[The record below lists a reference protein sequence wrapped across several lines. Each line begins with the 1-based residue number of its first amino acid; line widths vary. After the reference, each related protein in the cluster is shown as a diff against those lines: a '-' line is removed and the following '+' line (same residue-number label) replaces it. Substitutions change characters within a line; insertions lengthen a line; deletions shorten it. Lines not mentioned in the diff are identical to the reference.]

1 MLQQGCATWQFGEPF
16 FDRLAL
22 STMKHPPT
30 ITIFSS
36 SIAFARPTKPSFIAA
51 HYKQFALSGKAIMRS
66 FSTNNDVTAAFAELD
81 LSKIEKFAHQKG
93 DALFGYIEEC
103 QVNASPTN
111 NACFGNFLDAG
122 TGSHSLRWI
131 ASIIHRE
138 RLLAKNASNGTSS
151 TSTPLA
157 SLKSFTAITADETMR
172 LRVSEEAK
180 TLGIDSSNIII
191 GNWNEGVNW
200 NNNSGNVEFTSSSRD
215 TTTNDG
221 NNKTALLEGQTF
233 DTILADYLVGAIDGF
248 SPYFQDQI
256 FHRLV
261 HHLAPGGRMY
271 IIGLQPIPDRAPGD
285 ANIFCKITKVRDAC
299 ILLANHRCYREYPLD
314 WIERHV
320 VRAGMEVVESRTY
333 PIRYTHETMVRQINV
348 GRSKLKLFPSTSM
361 ANEMGKVLDGLEKE
375 SLEVTKR
382 QADGRITLGF
392 DYVVVAEKSK
402 SNHSSLPPTPSINNP

>member
-1 MLQQGCATWQFGEPF
+1 
-16 FDRLAL
+16 
-22 STMKHPPT
+22 MKHPT
-30 ITIFSS
+30 TLISS
-36 SIAFARPTKPSFIAA
+36 SIAFALPTKPSSFLAA
-51 HYKQFALSGKAIMRS
+51 HHKSLALAAKSAMGS
-66 FSTNNDVTAAFAELD
+66 FESATPNEEDVTTAAALKLADLD
-81 LSKIEKFAHQKG
+81 LSKIEKFAHRKG

-103 QVNASPTN
+103 QVHSSP
-111 NACFGNFLDAG
+111 NACFGDFLDAG

-138 RLLAKNASNGTSS
+138 RLLAKNAAIGGASS
-151 TSTPLA
+151 TSSAPLV

-172 LRVSEEAK
+172 LRVSQEAK
-180 TLGIDSSNIII
+180 ELGIDNSNIII
-191 GNWNEGVNW
+191 GNWNEGVTV
-200 NNNSGNVEFTSSSRD
+200 NNNGDVEFTFKD
-215 TTTNDG
+215 TLNG
-221 NNKTALLEGQTF
+221 NNKSALLEGQTF

-320 VRAGMEVVESRTY
+320 SRAGMRVVESRTY

-348 GRSKLKLFPSTSM
+348 GRSKLKLFPSPSM
-361 ANEMGKVLDGLEKE
+361 ATEMGKVLDDLERE

-392 DYVVVAEKSK
+392 DYVIVAEKE
-402 SNHSSLPPTPSINNP
+402 SNSSLPGPSTNNL